1 MAHGPSPVIESHFSL
16 KHNSYT
22 CTFTFW
28 TEEQTDTLS
37 RGKTGYSLGTS
48 VTQVLNK
55 TGVPGEELE
64 TPPEDKEDPS
74 ML

>member
-1 MAHGPSPVIESHFSL
+1 MLESPFGL
-16 KHNSYT
+16 KHSLYA

-28 TEEQTDTLS
+28 TEDQTDALS

-64 TPPEDKEDPS
+64 TPPEEKDDPS
-74 ML
+74 MM